1 MTAKQN
7 DPKRQD
13 WLLKVFAVAFAIMLW
28 FYADAEQNPLVTK
41 HFDIPVQY
49 VNQAAELVVENNV
62 QTVRVTVRG
71 KETDLSSLRSEDF
84 EAVVD
89 LQNAAEGTKEYPV
102 LVTAS
107 NVVDRFSVQPT
118 KVRLVINRSEMKEV
132 PVTAAIV
139 GKVPDGY
146 ELVNVEVKPDRVWIS
161 GMSSDMEPVT
171 ALETEPLDVSTLTAD
186 VTKTVS
192 LQTPPG
198 VTVNN
203 SRRITVALTI
213 QEKQNQVTGDI
224 GIELRNVPDGMEA
237 VISQKIATVHIS
249 GQAAAVNSQRELGK
263 IQLYIDCSGMRE
275 GQYDMPVQMNNN
287 STCTVDQITPE
298 TVHVTLKDRENEA
311 NIPGTS
317 NPESEG
323 DNN

>member
-7 DPKRQD
+7 DPKRQE
-13 WLLKVFAVAFAIMLW
+13 WLLKVFAVVFAIMLW

-89 LQNAAEGTKEYPV
+89 LQNAEEGTTEYPV
-102 LVTAS
+102 QVTAS
-107 NVVDRFSVQPT
+107 NVVDRYSVQPT
-118 KVRLVINRSEMKEV
+118 RLRLVINRSEMKQV

-146 ELVNVEVKPDRVWIS
+146 ELVNVEVKPDSVWIS
-161 GMSSDMEPVT
+161 GMSSDMENVT
-171 ALETEPLDVSTLTAD
+171 SLETEPLDVSTLTAD

-192 LQTPPG
+192 LETPPG
-198 VTVNN
+198 ITVNN
-203 SRRITVALTI
+203 NGRITVALTI
-213 QEKQNQVTGDI
+213 QEKQNQTSGELS
-224 GIELRNVPDGMEA
+224 IELRNVPDGMEA
-237 VISQKIATVHIS
+237 SISQKVATVRLS
-249 GQAAAVNSQRELGK
+249 GPAASVGNQRELGK

-287 STCTVDQITPE
+287 SACTVDQISPA
-298 TVHVTLKDRENEA
+298 TVRVVLKERENEA
-311 NIPGTS
+311 NIPGS
-317 NPESEG
+317 SDSDSEG